1 MCASGR
7 DICGVFGG
15 VADLCRDSLHLRWS
29 LPPFV
34 SRDLSHRFPP
44 LCSLLPSNHH
54 ALPSLTSSTRLYPR
68 SLTCR
73 QSDWYWPSCVY
84 LLTISLRN
92 AIIPDRSYRLW
103 IETGT
108 DTHTITKRSLS
119 TTGSRFRLGWICTR
133 VPTHISTGPITG
145 KLDIECPTGGQLL
158 NRLY

>member
-7 DICGVFGG
+7 DICGAFGG

-34 SRDLSHRFPP
+34 SRDLSHRSPP

-92 AIIPDRSYRLW
+92 AIIPDRRNWHRYPHNHQAFAFDNRIPFPFGMDLYPCSYPHIHR
-103 IETGT
+103 T
-108 DTHTITKRSLS
+108 DH
-119 TTGSRFRLGWICTR
+119 GEVG
-133 VPTHISTGPITG
+133 
-145 KLDIECPTGGQLL
+145 
-158 NRLY
+158 Y